1 MKSNAER
8 CKQLLSK
15 LNWLPPLLTRIVL
28 GVIFIES
35 GWGKLHDIEKVVA
48 YFTELGI
55 PFPGAQAHF
64 VAATEL
70 VAGVMVL
77 TGLMARLASIPLIA
91 IMTVAIITAKAA
103 DISTF
108 SDIFGFSEFLY
119 ILLLGWLVIT
129 GPGFVSLDQFVT
141 KRKNFAKPVLF
152 L

>member
-28 GVIFIES
+28 GVVFIES

-141 KRKNFAKPVLF
+141 KRKNFAKAVLF